1 MLTDLFTEKQ
11 NKVLH
16 TYLNEDFRMMIL
28 SGAVRSGKTFINNYL
43 FLLELRR
50 VAKQAELEGEK
61 HPQYIL
67 AGASSGSIYN
77 NVILS
82 ISNTFGVD
90 LPPDRHNHFHLFGVD
105 ITPIYTDSIRGLAG
119 ARGFTSYGA
128 YVNEASLANE
138 RVFEEINNRC
148 SKPNSKIICDTNP
161 DNPQHWLKVNHID
174 KDDPKAR
181 TIYFNFTIDDNP
193 TLSADYVESLKAS
206 KPSGVFYDRDILGL
220 WVSGDGIVY
229 RDFDKRKMVKPTN
242 ELPLSFDK
250 VIAGVDWGYEHACS
264 ITVWGLRGDDWW
276 LLEEHTKQ
284 YKEIDYWTDVAHQ
297 IQKKYGQN
305 IPFYADSA
313 RPEHCDH
320 FKHAG
325 INCQYGWKS
334 VVPGI
339 EEVAKLMK
347 TGHFFIAKDAPVDFM
362 DEIYNYRWDDKAE
375 DKPIKEADHVMDS
388 MRYALASY
396 IHMQNQK
403 KYYPKPD
410 RKSILAGMRRFG
422 L

>member
-362 DEIYNYRWDDKAE
+362 DEIYNYHWDDKAE